1 MTIYNRDFAKQ
12 NPDGTPAFAPMP
24 LRLEI
29 PHHDEWDESVIDPET
44 GEPTGETEHKTHDWD
59 ETYTVIHPTAADFA
73 LMGYLPLRDEYPTD
87 PAPDGRHWERT
98 PFIEANGNGGYRWTY
113 TLVAN
118 PPPPPRRWTRLDILT
133 ALGESNMFD
142 AAVAYLN
149 SIEVKP
155 HITAWL
161 GLNTANYIEEGYPD
175 AEKWNALL
183 DGAAVA
189 LGKTREEI
197 DAFLDAIPTE
207 G

>member
-1 MTIYNRDFAKQ
+1 MTKYDRNYCK
-12 NPDGTPAFAPMP
+12 PDADMRP
-24 LRLEI
+24 LYCPLPLAVVI
-29 PHHDEWDESVIDPET
+29 HHHDEGVDPET
-44 GEPTGETEHKTHDWD
+44 GEHWENDWD
-59 ETYTVIHPTAADFA
+59 EKRTEVFPTDADKA
-73 LMGYLPLRDEYPTD
+73 LMGYLPLSPDYPVD
-87 PAPDGRHWERT
+87 PPEGKHYERT
-98 PFIEANGNGGYRWTY
+98 DKIERDGDGYKWVY
-113 TLVAN
+113 VLVDN

-133 ALGESNMFD
+133 ALGESDMFD
-142 AAVAYLN
+142 AAFAYLN

-183 DGAAVA
+183 DGAATA